1 MQYTIRGEILSPT
14 PDEKRELARLMR
26 KFQSALRFAHNRLLE
41 GMSKKELVP
50 LLQRMFIPNAR
61 YCQWAADKAEE
72 GIASRRALLPLY
84 LREIEAKIARSQK
97 KLSQVRSE
105 KRRRGILSRIEKLE
119 RQRDEYKRHIEA
131 GTIPT
136 VVFGGRRN
144 FRLLREGKLSQKKW
158 RELRSNSFYSRG
170 QANQHGPNGQY
181 GNANTEL
188 RARCGNLFDL
198 AVRIPTGQG
207 RGKDRWLGLT
217 VYVPH
222 HNVSLLADW
231 LATGQAYSVEVRRR
245 DGRIFC
251 HITLDLPAVGNGN
264 TQNGIAGI
272 DVNPKGVAVTIVHPD
287 GNYRVSRSF
296 PCPELVDVSANKR
309 DWLIGN
315 LVRDAIRWAKS
326 YGVEVVAVE
335 RLKFRKTHDTDRRFN
350 RMTHAFAH
358 RKLLETVYTRC
369 WKEGLATRSVNPAFS
384 SIIGRVKY
392 GETYGLSDH
401 QAAAMVIA
409 RRGLGFEERIPL
421 ALCRAVFGTEEEL
434 SSWKAWGEVARWL
447 ASVRRHATRGG
458 LNPKAWLLSDYLRY
472 PVRPA

>member
-1 MQYTIRGEILSPT
+1 
-14 PDEKRELARLMR
+14 
-26 KFQSALRFAHNRLLE
+26 
-41 GMSKKELVP
+41 
-50 LLQRMFIPNAR
+50 
-61 YCQWAADKAEE
+61 
-72 GIASRRALLPLY
+72 
-84 LREIEAKIARSQK
+84 
-97 KLSQVRSE
+97 VRSE

-119 RQRDEYKRHIEA
+119 RQRDEYQRHIEA

-144 FRLLREGKLSQKKW
+144 FRLLREGKLSREKW
-158 RELRSNSFYSRG
+158 RELRSNAFYSRG

-188 RARCGNLFDL
+188 RYQEGNLFDL
-198 AVRIPTGQG
+198 AVRIPSGQG

-231 LATGQAYSVEVRRR
+231 LALCPGRATGLATGQAYSVEVRRH

-251 HITLDLPAVGNGN
+251 HITLDLPAVENGN

-287 GNYRVSRSF
+287 GNYQVSRSF

-326 YGVEVVAVE
+326 YGVEVVTVE
-335 RLKFRKTHDTDRRFN
+335 RLKFGQTHDTDRRFN

-369 WKEGLATRSVNPAFS
+369 WKEGLATRLVNPAFS

-421 ALCRAVFGTEEEL
+421 ALTRAVFGTEDKL

-447 ASVRRHATRGG
+447 ASVRRHATRNG
-458 LNPKAWLLSDYLRY
+458 LNPNAWSLSDYLRY
-472 PVRPA
+472 PVRPR